1 MKFTSVDGK
10 CLTTLFLPIWLPFLN
25 IVYSFLLKKR
35 KRFESIDSR
44 VTFFFFS
51 FLQYD
56 VK

>member
-10 CLTTLFLPIWLPFLN
+10 CLTTLFLPIRLPFLN

-44 VTFFFFS
+44 VTFSFS